1 LAGAFLLGAPIGYLL
16 RFLDA
21 AEHILQLAACHGN
34 DDAPPL
40 AGAPHHNAF
49 TVPEVNDRAIS

>member
-1 LAGAFLLGAPIGYLL
+1 
-16 RFLDA
+16 LDA